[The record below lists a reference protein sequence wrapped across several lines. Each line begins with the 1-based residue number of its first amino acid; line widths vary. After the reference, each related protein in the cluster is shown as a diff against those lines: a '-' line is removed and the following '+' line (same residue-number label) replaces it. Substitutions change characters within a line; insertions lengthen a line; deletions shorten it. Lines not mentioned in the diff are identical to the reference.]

1 MMKTKQYRHIALILT
16 LLLLGSVVNEAWA
29 AKVTYHILRLDM
41 TLLEPYY
48 IQAGYIGGLTTTPK
62 EGQTKS
68 GKELYEDALKENIME
83 IQKVVYNDNNIVD
96 FAPGYYRLHSM
107 PGTPGISTIRYASG
121 YLHKTEL
128 TGDDVHT
135 DGPIPMHFYS
145 KVGTSTTFG
154 SSGLNKGYTKM
165 NATQGDIP
173 VPATE
178 YDPST
183 IFYLNGGIDS
193 TDPADGVNPRVFIS
207 TQGLYVKGNETD
219 SDHGDAVM
227 TDNTL
232 RDATKFS
239 LIGIGGAVFLITDKL
254 DPPTRNYLHYGQDY
268 MVGGDNKIYDLKYFH
283 NSPTNEARWCIEPAN
298 NKGLQVAVNNGG
310 DDYYYSTF
318 CAPFDV
324 KLPDNDGTKTYYAYV
339 CDKWNNNNLHPTKV
353 PAVTG
358 SPSYAAG
365 KFVPAGTPVI
375 FRIKDES
382 GSMKL
387 TLPSNAPTTSIS
399 SDFSGK
405 YLEQLLPLDT
415 GDEWT
420 HDVYTLGLPFSSD
433 VSKDGDYNTTGD
445 IVAPLPELAT
455 SGLGFYINAT
465 ANKEHNASKARWD
478 KNNRYVLHNKI
489 YYREGSSGAGARR
502 MNSARPEFVPVIFD
516 DEEPDIEEQGQEVRN
531 DNRIYDLLGRCV
543 ADEAEV
549 RDGSWQQRLAP
560 GIYILNG
567 RKFSKK

>member
-1 MMKTKQYRHIALILT
+1 MKTKQYRHIALILT

-29 AKVTYHILRLDM
+29 AKVTYHILGLDM

-207 TQGLYVKGNETD
+207 TQGLYVKGNATD

-268 MVGGDNKIYDLKYFH
+268 MVGGDNKIYDLKYYH

-298 NKGLQVAVNNGG
+298 NKGLHVATNNGG
-310 DDYYYSTF
+310 DSHYYATF
-318 CAPFDV
+318 YAPYDV
-324 KLPDNDGTKTYYAYV
+324 LLPNDDDDKTYNAFIGTSWSNTNV
-339 CDKWNNNNLHPTKV
+339 RTAKVTKGGY
-353 PAVTG
+353 TD
-358 SPSYAAG
+358 G
-365 KFVPAGTPVI
+365 KFIPANTPAI
-375 FRIKDES
+375 IRTTDES
-382 GSMKL
+382 GNVKL
-387 TLPSNAPTTSIS
+387 TLPTTEPSAAIS
-399 SDFSGK
+399 SCVFSGQ
-405 YLEQLLPLDT
+405 YLEQLLPLEE
-415 GDEWT
+415 GSRWT
-420 HDVYTLGLPFSSD
+420 HDVYTLGLPFSSTVD
-433 VSKDGDYNTTGD
+433 KDGDYGTTGD
-445 IVAPLPELAT
+445 VVAPLPEQAT
-455 SGLGFYINAT
+455 SGVGFYINAT
-465 ANKEHNASKARWD
+465 ANKENNALKARWD
-478 KNNRYVLHNKI
+478 RNNRYVLHNKI
-489 YYREGSSGAGARR
+489 YYRAGSSGASARR

-516 DEEPDIEEQGQEVRN
+516 EEEPDIEEQGQEVRN

>member
-227 TDNTL
+227 TASTG
-232 RDATKFS
+232 TEFS
-239 LIGIGGAVFLITDKL
+239 LIDIGGAVVLIANEL
-254 DPPTRNYLHYGQDY
+254 APGTRNYLHYGQDY
-268 MVGGDNKIYDLKYFH
+268 TVGGDNKIYDLKYYH
-283 NSPTNEARWCIEPAN
+283 NSPTDEARWCIEPAN

-324 KLPDNDGTKTYYAYV
+324 LLPENDGTKTYYAYI
-339 CDKWNNNNLHPTKV
+339 CDKWDNNNLHPTKV

-358 SPSYAAG
+358 PPSYAAG

-382 GSMKL
+382 GSVKL
-387 TLPSNAPTTSIS
+387 SIEGDEPSDPLPSS
-399 SDFSGK
+399 SNIFSGK
-405 YLEQLLPLDT
+405 YLEQLLAVDAA
-415 GDEWT
+415 
-420 HDVYTLGLPFSSD
+420 HDVYTLGLPFTSD
-433 VSKDGDYNTTGD
+433 VHKDIEDYNTTGD
-445 IVAPLPELAT
+445 ITAELPEQAT

-465 ANKEHNASKARWD
+465 PNKEAEELQTLWL

-502 MNSARPEFVPVIFD
+502 MNSARPEFVPVIFE